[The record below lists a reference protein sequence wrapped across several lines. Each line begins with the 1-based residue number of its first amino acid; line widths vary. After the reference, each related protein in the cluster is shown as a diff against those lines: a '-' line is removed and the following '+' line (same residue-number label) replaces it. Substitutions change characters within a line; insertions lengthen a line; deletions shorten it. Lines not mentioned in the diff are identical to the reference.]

1 MSLNQFNK
9 ANSNSVLN
17 NDSSHIVN
25 DERVINDE
33 YKIWKKNCPF
43 LYDLLITNALEWPS
57 LTCQWLPNISNGP
70 CDIQRIILG
79 THTSDEQNHLV
90 LASIKIG
97 ENGGDLNALQD
108 SSQYDSDM
116 NELGGFSP
124 IGTRLKIDLR
134 INHEGEVNRARY
146 MPQNPCVIA
155 TKAPTSD
162 VLLFEITKH
171 SNRTETLGRC
181 NPELRLRGHS
191 KEGYGLSWNPNINGH
206 LLSASDDQTICLWN
220 VNANHN
226 EYRCIDAHTIYR
238 GHTSVVE
245 DVAWHCMHETIF
257 GSVGD
262 DRRLLMWDTRSNNTD
277 KPSHI
282 VDAHQAEVNC
292 LSFSPFSE
300 FILATGSADQTVALW
315 DMRNFK
321 VKLHSFESHC
331 DEIFQVQWS
340 PHHETILASSGTDRR
355 VIIWDLS
362 RIGNDQSPEDF
373 EDGPSEMIFIHAGHT
388 AKISDFCWNAEE
400 PWIIASVSEDNI
412 LQVWQVAE
420 AIYEEDL
427 FSNIKVTS
435 DEDSIKK

>member
-1 MSLNQFNK
+1 MPLNKFNK
-9 ANSNSVLN
+9 S
-17 NDSSHIVN
+17 NDSSQNVN
-25 DERVINDE
+25 DERNINDE

-57 LTCQWLPNISNGP
+57 LTCQWLPNISNDVSN
-70 CDIQRIILG
+70 DIQRIIIG

-90 LASIKIG
+90 LASVTIN
-97 ENGGDLNALQD
+97 ENSGDSNALHD
-108 SSQYDSDM
+108 SSQYDSDV
-116 NELGGFSP
+116 NELGGF
-124 IGTRLKIDLR
+124 GHCGGRFKIDLR
-134 INHEGEVNRARY
+134 INHEGEINRARY

-155 TKAPTSD
+155 TKTPTSD

-171 SNRTETLGRC
+171 SNRREIPGKC
-181 NPELRLRGHS
+181 NPELRLKGHS

-226 EYRCIDAHTIYR
+226 ESRCMDAHTIYR

-245 DVAWHCMHETIF
+245 DVAWHNLHETVF

-282 VDAHQAEVNC
+282 IEAHQSEVNC
-292 LSFSPFSE
+292 LSFSPYSE
-300 FILATGSADQTVALW
+300 FTLATGSADQTVALW
-315 DMRNFK
+315 DMRNFRL
-321 VKLHSFESHC
+321 KLHSFESHS

-340 PHHETILASSGTDRR
+340 PHQETILASSSTDRR

-373 EDGPSEMIFIHAGHT
+373 EDGPPEMMFIHGGHT
-388 AKISDFCWNAEE
+388 AKISDFCWNLEE
-400 PWIIASVSEDNI
+400 PWLIASVSEDNI
-412 LQVWQVAE
+412 LQAWKIAD
-420 AIYEEDL
+420 AIYEDEI
-427 FSNIKVTS
+427 FSNCNTVS
-435 DEDSIKK
+435 EEDNKK